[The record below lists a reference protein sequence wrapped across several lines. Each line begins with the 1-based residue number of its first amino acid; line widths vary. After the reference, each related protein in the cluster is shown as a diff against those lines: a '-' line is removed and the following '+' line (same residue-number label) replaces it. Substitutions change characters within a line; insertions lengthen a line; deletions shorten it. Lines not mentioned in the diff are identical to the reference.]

1 MKLNQEILAIYVMSR
16 GVASNEAEEAVASSL
31 FCVRTRRSIGDVLA
45 CAK

>member
-16 GVASNEAEEAVASSL
+16 GVASNEAEEATL
-31 FCVRTRRSIGDVLA
+31 FCVRTHTSIGDVHVLA